1 MILTNPTSS
10 ALQLRLLIVD
20 DDIGLLDAMKRSLKE
35 SVQTVV
41 ACDSFERARQTLKD
55 QPFDALIT
63 DVRLGA
69 FNGLQLAV
77 MARDMYP
84 NMRLIVFSGFDDPVL
99 RADAEQIGAT
109 YLVKPVVSGEL
120 LKLLDPRPYQLER
133 LGRSTVPKFRPT
145 RPCGLEWE
153 PGSSRVPARGSRPE
167 LLKRHVALILA
178 QETQEP
184 LVVVGGML
192 NSSTITL

>member
-1 MILTNPTSS
+1 MILSNAAGP

-20 DDIGLLDAMKRSLKE
+20 DDAGLLDAMKRSLRE

-41 ACDSFERARQTLKD
+41 ACDSFEQARQALKG
-55 QPFDALIT
+55 QSFDALIT

-84 NMRLIVFSGFDDPVL
+84 NMRVIVFSGFDDPVL
-99 RADAEQIGAT
+99 RADAEQIGAA

-120 LKLLDPRPYQLER
+120 LKLLD
-133 LGRSTVPKFRPT
+133 T
-145 RPCGLEWE
+145 RP
-153 PGSSRVPARGSRPE
+153 A
-167 LLKRHVALILA
+167 
-178 QETQEP
+178 
-184 LVVVGGML
+184 
-192 NSSTITL
+192 N

>member
-1 MILTNPTSS
+1 MIVTNPTSS

-20 DDIGLLDAMKRSLKE
+20 DDIGLLDAMKRSLRE

-84 NMRLIVFSGFDDPVL
+84 KHATDRLLGVRRSG
-99 RADAEQIGAT
+99 AEG
-109 YLVKPVVSGEL
+109 
-120 LKLLDPRPYQLER
+120 
-133 LGRSTVPKFRPT
+133 GRGTDR
-145 RPCGLEWE
+145 
-153 PGSSRVPARGSRPE
+153 
-167 LLKRHVALILA
+167 RHVPRQAGR
-178 QETQEP
+178 ER
-184 LVVVGGML
+184 
-192 NSSTITL
+192 

>member
-1 MILTNPTSS
+1 MILTNPASS

-20 DDIGLLDAMKRSLKE
+20 DDIGLLDAMKRSLRE

-55 QPFDALIT
+55 QFDALIT

-84 NMRLIVFSGFDDPVL
+84 EMKLIVFSGFDDPVL

-120 LKLLDPRPYQLER
+120 LKLPDPRP
-133 LGRSTVPKFRPT
+133 P
-145 RPCGLEWE
+145 
-153 PGSSRVPARGSRPE
+153 
-167 LLKRHVALILA
+167 
-178 QETQEP
+178 
-184 LVVVGGML
+184 
-192 NSSTITL
+192 N